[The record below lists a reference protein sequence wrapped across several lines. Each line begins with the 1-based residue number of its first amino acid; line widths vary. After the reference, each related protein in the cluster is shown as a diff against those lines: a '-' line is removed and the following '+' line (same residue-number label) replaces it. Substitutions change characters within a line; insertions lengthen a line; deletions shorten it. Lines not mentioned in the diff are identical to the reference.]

1 MNSSP
6 SAPDPEP
13 ESEPEPDRATTGPTE
28 QDPDDPPQDA
38 DRSGALIIV
47 ACIAAAVLLAGAG
60 GVVLAMPSQGSNDA
74 RSTAATDP
82 GSAVAVAPIVDSA
95 SPSHAAGPATPALAP
110 SPRRSVPATAEAHQS
125 RTPEPATTSA
135 PAPSPGFGPLVAG
148 TYTIDRTLARTSSPA
163 LTLTLT
169 QVTVAAGGVVTVDV
183 TYHNTGSSALILSCG
198 GVNDATV
205 NLLARSDGKT
215 YRATRSFCSDNP
227 NAVFALSAS
236 GSGGSSCRSYA
247 VFTGVTGQNSEFTF
261 TWQSGQSV
269 TGVVPGVV
277 L

>member
-1 MNSSP
+1 MNSP

-13 ESEPEPDRATTGPTE
+13 ERATAGAAE

-38 DRSGALIIV
+38 DRNSALIVV

-60 GVVLAMPSQGSNDA
+60 GVVLALPSQGSNDA
-74 RSTAATDP
+74 RNAAATDP
-82 GSAVAVAPIVDSA
+82 GPVVAVAPIVDSA
-95 SPSHAAGPATPALAP
+95 SPSHAAGPATPAPAP
-110 SPRRSVPATAEAHQS
+110 SPGKSVPASAPARPS
-125 RTPEPATTSA
+125 RTPAPATPSAAAPA

-148 TYTIDRTLARTSSPA
+148 TYTIDRILARTSSPA
-163 LTLTLT
+163 LTVTLT
-169 QVTVAAGGVVTVDV
+169 QVTVAAGGAVTVDV
-183 TYHNTGSSALILSCG
+183 TYHNTGSSALVLSCG

-215 YRATRSFCSDNP
+215 YRATRSFCSDHP
-227 NAVFALSAS
+227 SDVFVLSAS
-236 GSGGSSCRSYA
+236 GASGSSRQSYA
-247 VFTGVTGQNSEFTF
+247 VFAGVTGQNSDFTF